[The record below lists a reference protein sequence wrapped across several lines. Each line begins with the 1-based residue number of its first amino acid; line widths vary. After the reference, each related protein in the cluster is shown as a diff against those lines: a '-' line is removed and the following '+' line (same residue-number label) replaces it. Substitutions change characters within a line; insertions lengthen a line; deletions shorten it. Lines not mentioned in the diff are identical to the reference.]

1 MDINVISIMS
11 NTTKEIHTF
20 TYFDSIE
27 NVRTIARLIYKDN
40 DLAVD
45 TTIDEFINKKNEIYR
60 NAYFNYMKKVR
71 DNNLL
76 ALIDSLNTK
85 IGQINIMIY
94 DSNDEVI
101 SKYAKAFGRKLKK
114 EEKIKVLNNFN
125 TSVHKIIDEFL
136 INEKG
141 KIK

>member
-1 MDINVISIMS
+1 MIYYKALGGIDMDINVISIMS

-60 NAYFNYMKKVR
+60 NDYFNYIKKVR
-71 DNNLL
+71 DNNIL
-76 ALIDSLNTK
+76 ALIYSLNTK
-85 IGQINIMIY
+85 INYKQC
-94 DSNDEVI
+94 
-101 SKYAKAFGRKLKK
+101 K
-114 EEKIKVLNNFN
+114 
-125 TSVHKIIDEFL
+125 
-136 INEKG
+136 
-141 KIK
+141 

>member
-1 MDINVISIMS
+1 
-11 NTTKEIHTF
+11 
-20 TYFDSIE
+20 
-27 NVRTIARLIYKDN
+27 
-40 DLAVD
+40 
-45 TTIDEFINKKNEIYR
+45 
-60 NAYFNYMKKVR
+60 MKKVR

-85 IGQINIMIY
+85 NGQINIMIY